1 MPPGLPQRPGLSH
14 NGAMS
19 PTRLLPALVASALLS
34 ACAGAPHVPAQST
47 QAAAT
52 FVVVRHAE
60 KAGPGADPELA
71 PDGLARAER
80 LAHRLAGEP
89 LVAVYTTD
97 YRRTRATVQPA
108 ARQHA
113 LEPLAYDAQL
123 SAHALAAQLRAR
135 HPSGTVLVAGHSN
148 TVPAI
153 VSALC
158 DCDTTPMAETEYDRI
173 SIVRFD
179 GTAPA
184 AVEVVRD
191 PIPTAPGVPTR
202 EPR

>member
-1 MPPGLPQRPGLSH
+1 
-14 NGAMS
+14 MS

-34 ACAGAPHVPAQST
+34 ACAGAPHVPAQSA

-71 PDGLARAER
+71 PDGLVRAER
-80 LAHRLAGEP
+80 LANRLAGEP

-123 SAHALAAQLRAR
+123 PAPVLAGQLRAR
-135 HPSGTVLVAGHSN
+135 HPAGTVLVAGHSN

-158 DCDTTPMAETEYDRI
+158 DCEAAPMAETEYGRI
-173 SIVRFD
+173 SIVRVD
-179 GTAPA
+179 TQGRRTL
-184 AVEVVRD
+184 EVFHEPEHV
-191 PIPTAPGVPTR
+191 PGGM
-202 EPR
+202 